1 MNYKT
6 FKNIV
11 NDINSMEKDIV
22 QIENANKVISDLICM
37 GYLNPSEMTNHL
49 DIELK
54 SIINDVKSSIKEDK
68 DKIKDYLFLNNHLSF
83 LEDKKWL
90 GMNGDTEISTSYTC
104 PHCNAHTPY
113 ERDEHI
119 CGTNLVLPEEMQGA
133 LFLEKLKCS
142 SCNEEYIIQNGV

>member
-6 FKNIV
+6 FKDIV

-22 QIENANKVISDLICM
+22 QIENANKVIRDLICM
-37 GYLNPSEMTNHL
+37 GYLNASEMTEHL

-68 DKIKDYLFLNNHLSF
+68 EKIENYLFLNQHLSF
-83 LEDKKWL
+83 EEDKKWL
-90 GMNGDTEISTSYTC
+90 GMNGDTEISTSYSC
-104 PHCNAHTPY
+104 PHCELEFIQN
-113 ERDEHI
+113 EHI
-119 CGTNLVLPEEMQGA
+119 CGTNLVAPEDMEGI

-142 SCNEEYIIQNGV
+142 CCNKEYITQNGV